1 MELFL
6 QGDVPFRQI
15 LNGTTSLFLC
25 LIWLMSG
32 CQKTKTKNIIAFII
46 FIGIR
51 WRALLSARS
60 IAVCELPLS
69 CFSLPAGRNKK
80 QPLLLLL
87 QELPCIKN
95 TVSSNIWR
103 EKCKKLMK
111 SSFKKIYG
119 KNAIWKSM
127 LHRGKLIKAYIN
139 LLYPPPHFQSTVQS
153 YYSLGHYI
161 LILLGT
167 SFHWLLL
174 LYYIARQHK
183 ELYSRITQARM

>member
-6 QGDVPFRQI
+6 QGNVPFRQI

-32 CQKTKTKNIIAFII
+32 CQKNKTKNIIAFII

-111 SSFKKIYG
+111 SSFKKKKMQFENPCCIG
-119 KNAIWKSM
+119 ASWSR
-127 LHRGKLIKAYIN
+127 LTLIC
-139 LLYPPPHFQSTVQS
+139 
-153 YYSLGHYI
+153 YSLPPFPEHCAE
-161 LILLGT
+161 
-167 SFHWLLL
+167 LLL
-174 LYYIARQHK
+174 FGPLYTYTTRN
-183 ELYSRITQARM
+183 

>member
-6 QGDVPFRQI
+6 QGNVPFRQI

-32 CQKTKTKNIIAFII
+32 CQKNKTKNIIAFII

-111 SSFKKIYG
+111 SSFKK
-119 KNAIWKSM
+119 NAIWKSM

>member
-6 QGDVPFRQI
+6 QGNVPFRQI

-32 CQKTKTKNIIAFII
+32 CQKNKTKNIIAFII

-111 SSFKKIYG
+111 SSFKK
-119 KNAIWKSM
+119 NAIWKSM

-161 LILLGT
+161 LT
-167 SFHWLLL
+167 TT
-174 LYYIARQHK
+174 RN
-183 ELYSRITQARM
+183 